1 MKFIRSLEFE
11 KLIVMDYY
19 CYIIMVDVFFCEIIL
34 VFLGEFFFDIFEEM
48 EDGLYVY
55 LCVDVDVFVIE

>member
-1 MKFIRSLEFE
+1 
-11 KLIVMDYY
+11 MDYY
-19 CYIIMVDVFFCEIIL
+19 CYIIMVDVLFWEIIL